1 MVHYGKDI
9 KTFSPR
15 ERELIIIDS
24 ILCSIFEEIRTNPEK
39 MDKFII
45 NLTSKLIE
53 NRTTL
58 VLKILEVEEME
69 EVSTPEEILSVVES
83 SEYSFMNYLQEKK
96 EMEESVKWN

>member
-24 ILCSIFEEIRTNPEK
+24 ILCQIFEEIRTNPEK
-39 MDKFII
+39 MDMFIM
-45 NLTSKLIE
+45 NLTTKLIE

-69 EVSTPEEILSVVES
+69 ETSTPEEILSVVES
-83 SEYSFMNYLQEKK
+83 SEYSFLNYLREKK
-96 EMEESVKWN
+96 QMEESVKWN

>member
-39 MDKFII
+39 MDMFI
-45 NLTSKLIE
+45 LDLSSKLIGD
-53 NRTTL
+53 RTKL

-69 EVSTPEEILSVVES
+69 QNSTPEEIIIVVES
-83 SEYSFMNYLQEKK
+83 SEYSFMNYLREKK
-96 EMEESVKWN
+96 QMEESVKWN